1 MRCNESSTV
10 IDDMEGRE
18 FAFYGVCNNEF
29 KLDDTVYE
37 ALEDE
42 DDGYRSYLDTV
53 IVKQSRGI
61 FSSQPLARVRLET
74 EDDKNIDVC
83 KLIDVSD
90 GHVWLAFGTG
100 DYDDYYPYFIFDYEP
115 KAPGEQA

>member
-1 MRCNESSTV
+1 MRHGSTAV
-10 IDDMEGRE
+10 IDDMFGKE

-29 KLDDTVYE
+29 KLDNTVYE

-42 DDGYRSYLDTV
+42 SDGYRSYLDTV
-53 IVKQSRGI
+53 IVKQSDGI
-61 FSSQPLARVRLET
+61 FSAQPLARVRLET
-74 EDDKNIDVC
+74 EDGDCSDVC

-90 GHVWLAFGTG
+90 GHVWLCFGTG

-115 KAPGEQA
+115 KSVSKQA